1 MESSSSAMAQT
12 PQTTDDRDL
21 TLLGQ
26 ALDGLRRWQGGA
38 NIPMIA
44 LAACVELPEEPPIR
58 PVVDRRASWRGDGRW
73 N

>member
-12 PQTTDDRDL
+12 LQIADRDL

-26 ALDGLRRWQGGA
+26 ALDGLRRRQGGA

-58 PVVDRRASWRGDGRW
+58 PVVDRRASWWGDVRW